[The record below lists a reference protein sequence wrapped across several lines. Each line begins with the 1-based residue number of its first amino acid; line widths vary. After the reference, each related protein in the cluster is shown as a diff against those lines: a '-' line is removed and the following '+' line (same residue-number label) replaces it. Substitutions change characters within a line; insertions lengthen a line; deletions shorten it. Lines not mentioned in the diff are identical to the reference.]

1 MAERR
6 NAILDKT
13 HGFMKFIIKNQ
24 IDRND
29 YDQDQKFKKYF
40 RESSGKLDEKNSIK
54 CGLKLTT
61 EEVINSTNKT
71 ITVNTKTDKFTLLPP
86 RNSDDDTS
94 CCISTQNIRV
104 TGS

>member
-40 RESSGKLDEKNSIK
+40 RESSGRMDEKNSIK

-61 EEVINSTNKT
+61 DEVITSTNKT

-86 RNSDDDTS
+86 RNSDDTS
-94 CCISTQNIRV
+94 CCVSTQNIARV